1 MKEKSKDRPSIERRI
16 LVISDT
22 HGSLPDRICD
32 IAADTVLHA
41 GDIGDD
47 RILTT
52 LHCFD
57 TVHAVRGNTDTTT
70 LAGLPE
76 TVRTDIAGV
85 RFFLVHNLTA
95 PHRLL
100 PDNKE
105 EIAGCAPRVVVF
117 GHTHQPLIKEQGG
130 VIYLNPG
137 SLGRA
142 GIDTAPTY
150 AVVTVADG
158 AVRKVE
164 ICDAGTHV
172 PIFSWP

>member
-1 MKEKSKDRPSIERRI
+1 MNTEKNGHPPDERRI
-16 LVISDT
+16 LVVSDT

-47 RILTT
+47 RVLAA

-57 TVHAVRGNTDTTT
+57 TVHAVRGNTDT
-70 LAGLPE
+70 ALPE
-76 TVRTDIAGV
+76 LPDTVRADIAGV

-100 PDNKE
+100 PENRR
-105 EIAGCAPRVVVF
+105 EIAGSRPRLVVF
-117 GHTHQPLIKEQGG
+117 GHTHQPLLREEEGIL
-130 VIYLNPG
+130 YLNPG
-137 SLGRA
+137 SLGRP
-142 GIDTAPTY
+142 GVDGTPTY
-150 AVVTVADG
+150 AVVTVAGG

-164 ICDAGTHV
+164 ICDAATNLPV
-172 PIFSWP
+172 FSWP